1 VLVTVLLVAW
11 PLTYRYSS
19 VGLDVETPRAETVE
33 SRFYRVRWPG
43 DGSVWVGWID
53 ESRPAARGASGG
65 VDLGALVLQEPR
77 PMAPRSTWNELG
89 FWWQDVVAA
98 RGDQPSA
105 AAPQADRVM
114 LVGVPHWLLVGS
126 VVVLVTARRRRRADT
141 RRRGGIRAT
150 SR

>member
-1 VLVTVLLVAW
+1 MLVVVLLAAW

-19 VGLDVETPRAETVE
+19 VGLDIETSRAETVE

-53 ESRPAARGASGG
+53 EHRPAARGARGG

-77 PMAPRSTWNELG
+77 PMPPRSTWNELG

-114 LVGVPHWLLVGS
+114 LVGAPHWLFVLLA
-126 VVVLVTARRRRRADT
+126 VVLAVARFRRRPA
-141 RRRGGIRAT
+141 
-150 SR
+150 S